1 MGLAERSR
9 AVLHTKLTE
18 VVGDEE
24 AVGDMLSQFPANDLE
39 RPATQAFVRAEIAEV
54 RTDMADLRGDIRTDL
69 ADLRGE
75 LRTDNAERETR
86 LMEFIHVEVTSS
98 MRWVL
103 GVFLTAQS
111 VVIGLVVA
119 FT

>member
-39 RPATQAFVRAEIAEV
+39 RPATKEFVRAEIAEV
-54 RTDMADLRGDIRTDL
+54 RTDMADLRGDIRSDM
-69 ADLRGE
+69 AD
-75 LRTDNAERETR
+75 LRTDNAQRETR

>member
-1 MGLAERSR
+1 LAERSR

-39 RPATQAFVRAEIAEV
+39 RPATKEFVRAEIAEV
-54 RTDMADLRGDIRTDL
+54 RTDMADLRGDIRSDM
-69 ADLRGE
+69 AD
-75 LRTDNAERETR
+75 LRTDNAQRETR

>member
-39 RPATQAFVRAEIAEV
+39 RPATKDFVRAENAV
-54 RTDMADLRGDIRTDL
+54 LRTDL
-69 ADLRGE
+69 HAEMAELRVDMADLRGE

>member
-39 RPATQAFVRAEIAEV
+39 RPATKDFVRAENFGLRAEIAEV
-54 RTDMADLRGDIRTDL
+54 RTDMAD
-69 ADLRGE
+69 

-119 FT
+119 FA

>member
-24 AVGDMLSQFPANDLE
+24 AVGDMLSEFPAHDLE
-39 RPATQAFVRAEIAEV
+39 RPATKEFVRAEVAEL
-54 RTDMADLRGDIRTDL
+54 RTEL
-69 ADLRGE
+69 AG